1 MTSSRTIHLICS
13 AAIIAA
19 IVASSWF
26 ATAITAQAGRAQL
39 VYADRPE
46 EGDPPEVAV
55 GIALGAFRGLFVNI
69 LWLRANKLKEEGKFY
84 ESIELARTITRLQ
97 PRFPRVWIFQ
107 AWNMAYNISVATNR
121 AEDRWMWVKAGIDLL
136 RRHAIPANPSEPVIQ
151 RELAW
156 IYNHKIQGI
165 TDDANQYYKR
175 RIAEEWT
182 IALGKPPPRPADTE
196 EAKRIF
202 AEWIRLYEAA
212 PDTIEEAI
220 AKEPAL
226 ATLIDRIDKETKVPL
241 DFKLLRTLELY
252 TALSESWAA
261 HAGLVD
267 LSPENRNDA
276 LLALMAEQEF
286 RPAWELLIRHLRK
299 RYVTDEANLELPR
312 MIRYTEKYGPL
323 DWRHPSTHALYW
335 SLRASETGRARLS
348 DAEFDLINTD
358 RIALHAVQ
366 ELARWGD
373 LYYDLL
379 DDSTY
384 IALPSAD
391 FIPLYGQLLEEF
403 QRRGSFFE
411 DQARVFTT
419 FALGYENF
427 LRDAIRF
434 FFRSGDLVK
443 AQHYFDTLR
452 NWPGLNLNA
461 TPDLLADF
469 SLPIDEFVKKDLQD
483 RISSPQVAIQ
493 ELDGAI
499 TSAYL
504 RGALRGNRT
513 VFDAQMNYARFV
525 HRTYMEDQLRQTP
538 SGGERERTEFFPRD
552 FNDAVAQSLT
562 GLLLFGRLGLQDQ
575 ATLYRRAPDA
585 IQKAVYDQLVDA
597 LTKTGGL
604 TLAQFRQWFPEPP
617 DMEQYRKL
625 RDLQR
630 QTDNRSRKDQ
640 LQVAPN

>member
-1 MTSSRTIHLICS
+1 MNSSRSIHLLCS
-13 AAIIAA
+13 AAIIAS
-19 IVASSWF
+19 IVASAWF

-69 LWLRANKLKEEGKFY
+69 LWFRANKLKEEGKFY

-156 IYNHKIQGI
+156 MYNHKVQGI

-175 RIAEEWT
+175 RVAEEWT
-182 IALGKPPPRPADTE
+182 IALGKPPPRPADTDA
-196 EAKRIF
+196 AKRIY
-202 AEWIRLYEAA
+202 ADWLRIYDSA
-212 PDTIEEAI
+212 PDTIEDAI
-220 AKEPAL
+220 ALQPSL
-226 ATLIDRIDKETKVPL
+226 QTLLERIRTEAKAPL
-241 DFKLLRTLELY
+241 DFQLLRTVELY
-252 TALSESWAA
+252 TSLSESWAA
-261 HAGLVD
+261 HQGLVD

-276 LLALMAEQEF
+276 LLNLMAEQDL
-286 RPAWELLIRHLRK
+286 RSAWELLIRYLRK

-335 SLRASETGRARLS
+335 SLRGSETGRARVS
-348 DAEFDLINTD
+348 DIEFDLINTD

-373 LYYDLL
+373 LYFDIL

-391 FIPLYGQLLEEF
+391 FIPLYGQLLAEF
-403 QRRGSFFE
+403 QKNASTFE
-411 DQARVFTT
+411 DSAKVFTT

-427 LRDAIRF
+427 LRDAVRF
-434 FFRSGDLVK
+434 FFRAGNLTK
-443 AQHYFDTLR
+443 AHEYFNTLR

-461 TPDLLADF
+461 KPDLLADL
-469 SLPIDEFVKKDLQD
+469 SLPLDQFIKKDLEE
-483 RISSPQVAIQ
+483 RLSSAQVAIQ

-504 RGALRGNRT
+504 RGALRGNRE
-513 VFDAQMNYARFV
+513 VFDAQLNYARFV
-525 HRTYMEDQLRQTP
+525 HKTYMEDQLRRTLP
-538 SGGERERTEFFPRD
+538 GGEQERTEFFPRD
-552 FNDAVAQSLT
+552 FNDAVSQSLT

-585 IQKAVYDQLVDA
+585 IQKAVFDQLASA
-597 LTKTGGL
+597 LTKPGGL
-604 TLAQFRQWFPEPP
+604 TPAQFRQWFPEPP
-617 DMEQYRKL
+617 DMDEYRKL
-625 RDLQR
+625 RELQK
-630 QTDNRSRKDQ
+630 QVDDPARKKDVQ
-640 LQVAPN
+640 IAPN